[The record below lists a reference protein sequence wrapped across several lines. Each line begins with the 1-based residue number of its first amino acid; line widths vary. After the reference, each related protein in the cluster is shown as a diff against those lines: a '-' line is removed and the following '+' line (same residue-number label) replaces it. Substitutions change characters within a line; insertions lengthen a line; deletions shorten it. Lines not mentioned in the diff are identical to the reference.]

1 MFMRKELNMLVIAS
15 FVLIFLSAFLL
26 YALLP
31 SYWNK
36 QKFFHGQKPKENT
49 IYLTFDDGPSE
60 FTKDLL
66 SLLKQYNIKATF
78 FCVATF
84 AKEHKNIIQ
93 KMQQDGHLI
102 ALHSLKHKNA
112 MLQGISETKNDLEQS
127 LAIMQELGVSIQY
140 YRPPWGDTNLA
151 LLKELKKKNL
161 PCILWDVM
169 AEDWEATTSEEIIAN
184 KLLERTKPGDII
196 CLHDGRGKNDAPQ
209 KTIFALKK
217 AIPLFLEKGFEFK
230 TIDEYK
236 I

>member
-1 MFMRKELNMLVIAS
+1 MRKELNMFIIAV
-15 FVLIFLSAFLL
+15 FLLIFLLTFLL
-26 YALLP
+26 YALFP

-36 QKFFHGQKPKENT
+36 QKFFHRQKPKGNA

-60 FTKDLL
+60 FTEELL
-66 SLLKQYNIKATF
+66 NLLKHYNIKATF
-78 FCVATF
+78 FCVANF
-84 AKEHKNIIQ
+84 AKEYKKIIQ
-93 KMQQDGHLI
+93 NMQQDGHII

-127 LAIMQELGVSIQY
+127 LIIMHELGISVQY
-140 YRPPWGDTNLA
+140 YRPPWGDTNLT
-151 LLKELKKKNL
+151 LLKILKNKNL

-169 AEDWEATTSEEIIAN
+169 AEDWKATTSEEIIAT
-184 KLLERTKPGDII
+184 KLLKRTKPGDII

-217 AIPLFLEKGFEFK
+217 VIPLFLEKGFEFK
-230 TIDEYK
+230 TIDEYE